1 MTRIIT
7 GLDVGSSTVTT
18 IVGKCDR
25 NSSDTEIIGV
35 AIEPAEGIR
44 RGMVVDVEDATRTIR
59 RSILEASRAAGV
71 GIHSAVVSIGGAYLH
86 TVNSRGVVAVSRADG
101 EISHED
107 VVRAYTAAEQFIPKN
122 PNREVVHFIPRE
134 FRVDSE
140 VGIRDPIGMNGVRL
154 EVDTLFLEAE
164 SHPLKTLTKCIEMAG
179 IRRVGE
185 FVFSTLAA
193 ADVVLTKKQKEL
205 GVILVDIGGG
215 TADFVVFEEG
225 RLIHGGSISI
235 GGGHITK
242 DIATGFQT
250 GMDTAE
256 RIKIEYGATIPELV
270 SKKEIIQLGDFLVG
284 DRSMFP
290 RRDLAEIIEARL
302 KDLFELLNRELKK
315 INRSQLLPAGVVLV
329 GGGAR
334 MQGIIEIAKRE
345 MRLPVS
351 LGVPVGFTNVPFD
364 EGSSVQLAASL
375 GLLRWKTEERPGSSR
390 ILVLIKNF
398 FNLFIP

>member
-1 MTRIIT
+1 MTRIIV

-18 IVGKCDR
+18 IVGKRDR
-25 NSSDTEIIGV
+25 NSLDTEIIGV
-35 AIEPAEGIR
+35 AGEPAEGIR
-44 RGMVVDVEDATRTIR
+44 RGMVIDVEDATRTIR

-71 GIHSAVVSIGGAYLH
+71 GIRSAVVSIGGAYLH
-86 TVNSRGVVAVSRADG
+86 TVSSRGVVAVSRADG

-107 VVRAYTAAEQFIPKN
+107 TVRAYTAAEQFIPKN
-122 PNREVVHFIPRE
+122 PNREVVHLVPRE
-134 FRVDSE
+134 FRVDGE

-154 EVDTLFLEAE
+154 EVDALFLEAQ

-193 ADVVLTKKQKEL
+193 ADVVLTKRQKEL

-215 TADFVVFEEG
+215 TADFVIFEEG
-225 RLIHGGSISI
+225 RLIHAGSISI
-235 GGGHITK
+235 GGGHITS
-242 DIATGFQT
+242 DIAIGFQT
-250 GMDTAE
+250 GIDVAE
-256 RIKIEYGATIPELV
+256 RIKLEYGIAVPELV
-270 SKKEIIQLGDFLVG
+270 SKKEIIQLGDFLAG
-284 DRSMFP
+284 DQSVFP
-290 RRDLAEIIEARL
+290 CRDLAEIIEARL

-364 EGSSVQLAASL
+364 EGSSIQLAASL
-375 GLLRWKTEERPGSSR
+375 GLLRWEAGERPR
-390 ILVLIKNF
+390 QPAILIWIKNF
-398 FNLFIP
+398 LKLFVP